1 MKYSPTH
8 KIEYETRTKRAS
20 HEPMWLP
27 ADATRDDELLRL
39 RAALRPELLQAWI
52 DRWVD
57 ERGWQTIYQAIR
69 THENTFKIYD
79 VRLGREIERVK
90 VQS

>member
-1 MKYSPTH
+1 MKSPTH

-20 HEPMWLP
+20 HEPMRLP

-39 RAALRPELLQAWI
+39 RAALRPELIQAWI

-57 ERGWQTIYQAIR
+57 GYGWRTVLHAIR
-69 THENTFKIYD
+69 AQGNTFRIYD
-79 VRLGREIERVK
+79 VRLGREIERVE
-90 VQS
+90 VQW